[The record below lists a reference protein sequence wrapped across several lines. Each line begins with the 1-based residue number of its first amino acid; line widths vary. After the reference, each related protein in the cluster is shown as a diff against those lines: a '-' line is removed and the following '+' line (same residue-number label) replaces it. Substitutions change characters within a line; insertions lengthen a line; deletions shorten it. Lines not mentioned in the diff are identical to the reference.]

1 MTKKKAITRPDLIKV
16 IFVEGDADEI
26 IIDKLISYYRSNGLK
41 KQPKIINTHGFPDEK
56 KMRQGLTKLN
66 MCSKTPVEFDA
77 VVCEYDTDIFE
88 KGIQQEPDWKK
99 VEKNLKQN
107 HNVTSFCRI
116 QAKTSIEDW
125 MLDDLEG
132 LLKALDLPLD
142 TQPKGQYGQ
151 DKVKALFR
159 RKNIVYDRHKGRE
172 KIKPYLDKL
181 DIAKIREARK
191 KELKGFEK
199 ILGVKGFGNNNSK
212 KK

>member
-1 MTKKKAITRPDLIKV
+1 MTKKQAKIKPDCLTV

-41 KQPKIINTHGFPDEK
+41 KQTKIINTRGFPGEK
-56 KMRQGLTKLN
+56 KMQQGLTKTN
-66 MCSKTPVEFDA
+66 MCSKNPVEFEA
-77 VVCEYDTDIFE
+77 VVCEYDTDIFA
-88 KGIQQEPDWKK
+88 KGIQQEPNWKK

-107 HNVTSFCRI
+107 NNVTRFCRI

-132 LLKALDLPLD
+132 LLKALDLPLN
-142 TQPKGQYGQ
+142 TKPKGQYGQ

-159 RKNIVYDRHKGRE
+159 RKNIMYDRHKGRE
-172 KIKPYLDKL
+172 KIKQYLDKL

-191 KELKGFEK
+191 KELKEFEGV
-199 ILGVKGFGNNNSK
+199 LGISIN
-212 KK
+212 

>member
-1 MTKKKAITRPDLIKV
+1 MTKKEATAKSDHIKV

-26 IIDKLISYYRSNGLK
+26 IIDKLMSYYRSNGLK
-41 KQPKIINTHGFPDEK
+41 NQTKIINTHGFPDEK
-56 KMRQGLTKLN
+56 KMRQGLTKII
-66 MCSKTPVEFDA
+66 MCSKNPVEFEA

-107 HNVTSFCRI
+107 HNVSRFCRI

-132 LLKALDLPLD
+132 LLYALKLPLD

-151 DKVKALFR
+151 DKVKDLFR
-159 RKNIVYDRHKGRE
+159 RKHIVYDRHKGKT
-172 KIKPYLDKL
+172 KIMPIIDKL

-191 KELKGFEK
+191 KELEEFEK
-199 ILGVKGFGNNNSK
+199 LLGVKIES
-212 KK
+212 

>member
-1 MTKKKAITRPDLIKV
+1 MKT
-16 IFVEGDADEI
+16 
-26 IIDKLISYYRSNGLK
+26 
-41 KQPKIINTHGFPDEK
+41 
-56 KMRQGLTKLN
+56 N
-66 MCSKTPVEFDA
+66 MCSKTPVEFEA

-99 VEKNLKQN
+99 VEKNLMQN
-107 HNVTSFCRI
+107 NNVTCFCRI

-125 MLDDLEG
+125 MLDDVEG
-132 LLKALDLPLD
+132 LLKALGLPLN
-142 TQPKGQYGQ
+142 TQLKGQYGQ

-191 KELKGFEK
+191 KELKEFEK
-199 ILGVKGFGNNNSK
+199 LLGVELE
-212 KK
+212 

>member
-1 MTKKKAITRPDLIKV
+1 MTKKQAKIKPDCLTV

-41 KQPKIINTHGFPDEK
+41 KQTKIINTRGFPGEK
-56 KMRQGLTKLN
+56 KMQQGLTKTN
-66 MCSKTPVEFDA
+66 MCSKNPVEFEA

-107 HNVTSFCRI
+107 NNVTRFCRI

-125 MLDDLEG
+125 MLDGREG

-159 RKNIVYDRHKGRE
+159 RTNSVYDRHKGRE
-172 KIKPYLDKL
+172 KIKPFLDKL

-191 KELKGFEK
+191 KELESFEK
-199 ILGVKGFGNNNSK
+199 LLGVLPYLE
-212 KK
+212 

>member
-1 MTKKKAITRPDLIKV
+1 MTKKKAPTKSDHIKV

-41 KQPKIINTHGFPDEK
+41 SQTKIINTHGFPDEK
-56 KMRQGLTKLN
+56 KMRQGLTKII
-66 MCSKTPVEFDA
+66 MCSKNPVEFEA

-107 HNVTSFCRI
+107 HNVTRFCRI

-132 LLKALDLPLD
+132 LLKALSLPLN
-142 TQPKGQYGQ
+142 TQPKGQHGQ
-151 DKVKALFR
+151 DKVKDLFR
-159 RKNIVYDRHKGRE
+159 RKNIVYDRHKGKT
-172 KIKPYLDKL
+172 KIMPIIDKL
-181 DIAKIREARK
+181 DIAKIRAARK
-191 KELKGFEK
+191 EELKEFEK
-199 ILGVKGFGNNNSK
+199 LLEIKIEK
-212 KK
+212 KSN

>member
-1 MTKKKAITRPDLIKV
+1 MTKKQAKIKPDCLTV

-41 KQPKIINTHGFPDEK
+41 KQTKIINTRGFPGEK
-56 KMRQGLTKLN
+56 KMQQGLTKTN
-66 MCSKTPVEFDA
+66 MCSKNPVEFEA

-107 HNVTSFCRI
+107 NNVTRFCRI

-125 MLDDLEG
+125 MLDDREG

-142 TQPKGQYGQ
+142 TQPTGQYGQ

-172 KIKPYLDKL
+172 KIKPFLDKL

-191 KELKGFEK
+191 KELESFEK
-199 ILGVKGFGNNNSK
+199 LLGVLPYLE
-212 KK
+212 

>member
-1 MTKKKAITRPDLIKV
+1 MTKKQAKIKPDCLTV

-41 KQPKIINTHGFPDEK
+41 KQTKIINTRGFPGEK
-56 KMRQGLTKLN
+56 KMQQGLTKTN
-66 MCSKTPVEFDA
+66 MCSKNPVEFEA

-107 HNVTSFCRI
+107 NNVTRFCRI

-125 MLDDLEG
+125 MLDDREG

-172 KIKPYLDKL
+172 KIKPFLDKL

-191 KELKGFEK
+191 KELESFEK
-199 ILGVKGFGNNNSK
+199 LLGVLPYLE
-212 KK
+212 

>member
-1 MTKKKAITRPDLIKV
+1 MTKKEATAKSDHIKV

-26 IIDKLISYYRSNGLK
+26 IIDKLMSYYRSNGLK
-41 KQPKIINTHGFPDEK
+41 NQTKIINTHGFPDEK
-56 KMRQGLTKLN
+56 KMRQGLTKII
-66 MCSKTPVEFDA
+66 MCSKNPVEFEA

-107 HNVTSFCRI
+107 HNVSRFCRI

-132 LLKALDLPLD
+132 LLYALKLPLD

-151 DKVKALFR
+151 DKVKDLFR
-159 RKNIVYDRHKGRE
+159 RKNIVYDRHKGKT
-172 KIKPYLDKL
+172 KIMPIIDKL

-191 KELKGFEK
+191 KELEEFEK
-199 ILGVKGFGNNNSK
+199 LLGVKIES
-212 KK
+212 

>member
-1 MTKKKAITRPDLIKV
+1 MTKKKATAKSDHIKV

-26 IIDKLISYYRSNGLK
+26 IIDKLMSYYRSYGFK
-41 KQPKIINTHGFPDEK
+41 KQIKIINTHGFPDEK
-56 KMRQGLTKLN
+56 KMRQGLTKII
-66 MCSKTPVEFDA
+66 MCSKNPVEFDA

-99 VEKNLKQN
+99 VEKNLKLN
-107 HNVTSFCRI
+107 HNVTRFCRI

-125 MLDDLEG
+125 MLDDFEG
-132 LLKALDLPLD
+132 LLKALSLPLN
-142 TQPKGQYGQ
+142 TQPKGQHGQ

-181 DIAKIREARK
+181 DIAKIRNVRE

-199 ILGVKGFGNNNSK
+199 LLGVKINSSK
-212 KK
+212 KIKE

>member
-1 MTKKKAITRPDLIKV
+1 M
-16 IFVEGDADEI
+16 
-26 IIDKLISYYRSNGLK
+26 
-41 KQPKIINTHGFPDEK
+41 Q
-56 KMRQGLTKLN
+56 QGLTKTN
-66 MCSKTPVEFDA
+66 MCSKNPVEFEA

-107 HNVTSFCRI
+107 NNVTRFCRI

-125 MLDDLEG
+125 MLDDREG

-172 KIKPYLDKL
+172 KIKPFLDKL

-191 KELKGFEK
+191 KELKEFEK
-199 ILGVKGFGNNNSK
+199 LLGVNIDKPK
-212 KK
+212 KRKL

>member
-1 MTKKKAITRPDLIKV
+1 MTKKQAKIKPDCLTV

-41 KQPKIINTHGFPDEK
+41 KQTKIINTRGFPGEK
-56 KMRQGLTKLN
+56 KMQQGLTKTN
-66 MCSKTPVEFDA
+66 MCSKNPVEFEA

-107 HNVTSFCRI
+107 NNVTRFCRI

-125 MLDDLEG
+125 MLDDREG
-132 LLKALDLPLD
+132 LLKASDLPLD

-159 RKNIVYDRHKGRE
+159 RTNSVYDRHKGRE
-172 KIKPYLDKL
+172 KIKPFLDKL

-191 KELKGFEK
+191 KELESFEK
-199 ILGVKGFGNNNSK
+199 LLGVLPYLE
-212 KK
+212 

>member
-1 MTKKKAITRPDLIKV
+1 MTKKKTTFASENIRV

-26 IIDKLISYYRSNGLK
+26 IIAKLINYYRSKGLN
-41 KQPKIINTHGFPDEK
+41 KQVKICNTHGFPDEK
-56 KMRQGLTKLN
+56 EMRKGLEKIRW
-66 MCSKTPVEFDA
+66 CSKTPVVFDT
-77 VVCEYDTDIFE
+77 VVCEYDTDIFV
-88 KGIQQEPDWKK
+88 KGIKQKPDWKK
-99 VEKNLKQN
+99 IEDNLNREFKTA
-107 HNVTSFCRI
+107 HFCRI

-142 TQPKGQYGQ
+142 IQPKGQYGQ

-172 KIKPYLDKL
+172 KIKPFLDKL

-191 KELKGFEK
+191 KELKEFEK
-199 ILGVKGFGNNNSK
+199 LLGVNIDKPK
-212 KK
+212 KRKL